1 MMSTTEKATTTDY
14 AAMVDYL
21 ENLLARQ
28 RDRLSVYDIDGACAI
43 ASETESLT
51 DELTRHQVLKKPEFA
66 EQGRRLQ
73 QQYREIC
80 LIIADQR
87 QEVSDKMLQI
97 RKGIKALGG
106 YAGK

>member
-1 MMSTTEKATTTDY
+1 MSTTEKPVTTDY

-21 ENLLARQ
+21 EHLLARQ
-28 RDRLSVYDIDGACAI
+28 RDRLSVYDIDGAFAI
-43 ASETESLT
+43 ANETEMLT
-51 DELTRHQVLKKPEFA
+51 DELTRQEVLKKPEFV

-73 QQYREIC
+73 QQYWEIC

-87 QEVSDKMLQI
+87 QEVSDKMQQI
-97 RKGIKALGG
+97 RKGIKVLGG

>member
-1 MMSTTEKATTTDY
+1 MSATQNPTTTDY

-21 ENLLARQ
+21 EHLLARQ

-43 ASETESLT
+43 ANETEMLT
-51 DELTRHQVLKKPEFA
+51 DELTQHQILKRPEFA

-80 LIIADQR
+80 LVIADQR
-87 QEVSDKMLQI
+87 QEVSDKMQQI
-97 RKGIKALGG
+97 RKGIRVLGG

>member
-1 MMSTTEKATTTDY
+1 MSTTEHNSTTDY
-14 AAMVDYL
+14 HAMVDYL
-21 ENLLARQ
+21 EHLLTRQ
-28 RDRLSVYDIDGACAI
+28 RDRLRVYDIDGACAI
-43 ASETESLT
+43 ANETESLT
-51 DELTRHQVLKKPEFA
+51 DELAQHQVLKKPEFA

-80 LIIADQR
+80 LVIADQR

-106 YAGK
+106 YGGK